1 MSKETAIVAAILNG
15 QLQSSDVTIIGNE
28 IIEEHTN
35 FEETIQTFD
44 EPREDSIFGLEE
56 DLPELGE
63 FLLIL

>member
-28 IIEEHTN
+28 IIEEHRN

-63 FLLIL
+63 FSFIL